1 MTFLELMNVRKTDS
15 SNILLYMFQNP
26 REYREYVNNYINLL
40 NDLHLVDKAKKYPD
54 RTVIDLKT
62 GIKMIILL
70 NSNIQKLYGYRY
82 YNFRLFGNYE
92 DFIQGPMP
100 ILGELFKDD

>member
-1 MTFLELMNVRKTDS
+1 MNDFIELLKLRKTNS

-40 NDLHLVDKAKKYPD
+40 EDLHLVDKTKKYPD

-70 NSNIQKLYGYRY
+70 NSNIQKLHGYRY
-82 YNFRLFGNYE
+82 YDFRLFGMY
-92 DFIQGPMP
+92 
-100 ILGELFKDD
+100 

>member
-1 MTFLELMNVRKTDS
+1 MNFLELMENRKTNS

-26 REYREYVNNYINLL
+26 REYREAVNNYINLL
-40 NDLHLVDKAKKYPD
+40 QDLHLVDEAKKYPD
-54 RTVIDLKT
+54 RAVIDLKT

-70 NSNIQKLYGYRY
+70 NSNIQKLHGYRY
-82 YNFRLFGNYE
+82 YNFRLFGVYK
-92 DFIQGPMP
+92 DFVPGPML

>member
-40 NDLHLVDKAKKYPD
+40 NDLNLVDKAKKYPD

-62 GIKMIILL
+62 DIKMIILL
-70 NSNIQKLYGYRY
+70 NKDVQKLHGYRY

-92 DFIQGPMP
+92 DSTQGSMS
-100 ILGELFKDD
+100 ILGDLLKDD